1 VVEMRNIESWLKTR
15 RKVKAVALVGEQS
28 KDAVM
33 AMEQLQRCI
42 SYAIEGRREG
52 MMRSYAVLRQKEKEA
67 DALKMKITYELAKGD
82 LPSSERED
90 LLRLAKGNGQVIDW
104 INETARILVELELE
118 NLPEDIRGIAYE
130 MSQALGECVSK
141 LDDCMGKMIEKRF
154 PEALAAADEV
164 EASEERID
172 GIYQRARKAINA
184 LGDEV
189 QVGPA
194 VLLCQFMD
202 ALENIADRCEDSC
215 DEVRVISVTK
225 TQ

>member
-1 VVEMRNIESWLKTR
+1 MKNVESWLKIR
-15 RKVKAVALVGEQS
+15 RKVQAVALVGEHS

-42 SYAIEGRREG
+42 SHAIEGRKEDV
-52 MMRSYAVLRQKEKEA
+52 MRSFTVLRQKEKEA

-82 LPSSERED
+82 LLSSERED
-90 LLRLAKGNGQVIDW
+90 LLRLAKENGQVISW
-104 INETARILVELELE
+104 INETGRILVEFELE
-118 NLPEDIRGIAYE
+118 KMPEDIRGIALE

-141 LDDCMGKMIEKRF
+141 LDNCINKMIEKRF
-154 PEALAAADEV
+154 HEALTASDDV
-164 EASEERID
+164 EASEELID
-172 GIYQRARKAINA
+172 GIYQRARKSINA
-184 LGDEV
+184 LGDKV

-194 VLLCQFMD
+194 MLLCQFMD

-225 TQ
+225 HQ

>member
-1 VVEMRNIESWLKTR
+1 MKKIESWLKTR
-15 RKVKAVALVGEQS
+15 RKTQAVALVGEHS

-42 SYAIEGRREG
+42 SHAIEGRKED
-52 MMRSYAVLRQKEKEA
+52 MMRSFAVLRQKEKEA

-90 LLRLAKGNGQVIDW
+90 LLRLAKENGQVIDW
-104 INETARILVELELE
+104 INETGRILIELELE
-118 NLPEDIRGIAYE
+118 KMPEDIRKIAHE
-130 MSQALGECVSK
+130 MSQALVECVSK
-141 LDDCMGKMIEKRF
+141 LDDCICKLIGKRF
-154 PEALAAADEV
+154 NEALAASDDV
-164 EASEERID
+164 EASEEWID
-172 GIYQRARKAINA
+172 GLYQKARKAINA
-184 LGDEV
+184 LGNEV

-215 DEVRVISVTK
+215 DEVRVISVTMH
-225 TQ
+225 Q

>member
-1 VVEMRNIESWLKTR
+1 VVEMKNVESWLKIR
-15 RKVKAVALVGEQS
+15 RKVQAVALVGQHS

-42 SYAIEGRREG
+42 AHAIEGRKED
-52 MMRSYAVLRQKEKEA
+52 MMRSFAVLRQKEKEA

-90 LLRLAKGNGQVIDW
+90 LLRLAKENGQVISW
-104 INETARILVELELE
+104 INETGRILVEFELRKM
-118 NLPEDIRGIAYE
+118 PEDIQDIALE

-141 LDDCMGKMIEKRF
+141 LDNCINKMIEKRF
-154 PEALAAADEV
+154 HEALTASDDV

-172 GIYQRARKAINA
+172 GIYQRARKLINA
-184 LGDEV
+184 LVDKV

-194 VLLCQFMD
+194 MLLCQFMD

-225 TQ
+225 RQ